1 MQKSIDLT
9 SVAPISSLT
18 GGDLYYYAPFDLMK
32 HGEKLHYDL
41 FRLLTRTQGNE
52 VVVRAR
58 TSTGFS
64 VTEYFGAFL
73 FKESIDFELSSID
86 SDKTI

>member
-1 MQKSIDLT
+1 
-9 SVAPISSLT
+9 
-18 GGDLYYYAPFDLMK
+18 
-32 HGEKLHYDL
+32 
-41 FRLLTRTQGNE
+41 LTRNQGNE

-73 FKESIDFELSSID
+73 FKESVDFELSGID
-86 SDKTI
+86 SDKTIQFIIRNDERLKEGQIAYV